1 MIVELSRLLF
11 TLTTTA
17 LGFLVGRS
25 VVSWFPQMT
34 TDVELATITGAI
46 IGAGVGYVAGGGI
59 GRLVSR
65 SLDRAP
71 QLLARTTGPEL
82 FAGAFGVLV
91 GLAVGI
97 VVSIPVVVLI
107 PEIVGWPFATLI
119 ILVAVSFGGR
129 VFSARSQDLLS
140 AMGLRGRDPVRFSKT
155 LPEESGTRGYLVD
168 SAAAIDGRILEL
180 ARSGLMV
187 GAVSVPEF
195 VIDELQGIADAGD
208 RSRRR
213 RGRRGLDVLDAL
225 RDVPGVDFLVVEESV
240 PEQVEVDAKLV
251 TLAARS
257 GSTLVT
263 SDHNLAKAA
272 ELRDIAVLNP
282 HALGE
287 SLRPQVQAGEQ
298 IRIRIEKQGSEAGQG
313 VGYLDDGT
321 MVVLEGGAS
330 RVGETVEVEIANTL
344 RTSVGRLLF
353 AKLPG

>member
-1 MIVELSRLLF
+1 MIVELSRLLI

-25 VVSWFPQMT
+25 VVAWWPQLT
-34 TDVELATITGAI
+34 SDVELATITGAI

-71 QLLARTTGPEL
+71 QLLHRTTGPEL

-91 GLAVGI
+91 GLAVGL
-97 VVSIPVVVLI
+97 VVSIPIVALV
-107 PEIVGWPFATLI
+107 PEIVGWPLATLVI
-119 ILVAVSFGGR
+119 VVAVAFGAR
-129 VFSARSQDLLS
+129 VFSARSQDLLT
-140 AMGLRGRDPVRFSKT
+140 ALGLRGRDPVRFSKT
-155 LPEESGTRGYLVD
+155 LPDESAVRSYIID

-195 VIDELQGIADAGD
+195 VVDELQGIADAGD

-225 RDVPGVDFLVVEESV
+225 RDVPSVDFLVVEETV
-240 PEQVEVDAKLV
+240 PEQVEVDAKLL

-257 GSTLVT
+257 ESTLVT

-272 ELRDIAVLNP
+272 ELRGILVLNP
-282 HALGE
+282 HSLGE
-287 SLRPQVQAGEQ
+287 SLRPQVQAGEL

-321 MVVLEGGAS
+321 MVVLEGGAA
-330 RVGETVEVEIANTL
+330 RVGETVDVEIANTL

-353 AKLPG
+353 AKLPV